1 VNIANGLLC
10 GGLVLAT
17 AGQSLQ
23 DTDMDKRQVRT
34 GIDQLASDQF
44 SFLQGK
50 RIGLLSHA
58 PACDSLLRST
68 LGLLHGAIGDD
79 LKVVFAPEHGFHA
92 HAQDL
97 EPVPIDSSPTVPEWI
112 SLYGNDAASLFPKPS
127 DLRKI
132 DVLVVD
138 LVDVGSRYYTFQ
150 ASMLYCMKV
159 AFGQNLPVVVLDRP
173 NPLGC
178 QVVEGPM
185 LREGWDSFI
194 GAYPI
199 PTRHGMTI
207 GELAILYNQEL
218 GLHGRLE
225 VIACEGYTRS
235 LWQDQTTVPWVMP
248 SPNMPTLDTAIVYP
262 GQCLFEGTNL
272 SEGRG
277 TTRPFEL
284 VGAPWLDGDR
294 AADALHG
301 IGLPGVLFRSVNFR
315 PTFQKWQDRL
325 CGGVQLHVTD
335 RDSFRSVRAG
345 LAILQGLRNQD
356 LSQFAWR
363 TETYE
368 FVSDRLAIDLLF
380 GRDRERRAI
389 EQQIAWSEIAR
400 EWESEEKE
408 FLSRRQSYLIYGE

>member
-1 VNIANGLLC
+1 
-10 GGLVLAT
+10 
-17 AGQSLQ
+17 
-23 DTDMDKRQVRT
+23 
-34 GIDQLASDQF
+34 
-44 SFLQGK
+44 
-50 RIGLLSHA
+50 
-58 PACDSLLRST
+58 
-68 LGLLHGAIGDD
+68 
-79 LKVVFAPEHGFHA
+79 
-92 HAQDL
+92 
-97 EPVPIDSSPTVPEWI
+97 
-112 SLYGNDAASLFPKPS
+112 
-127 DLRKI
+127 
-132 DVLVVD
+132 
-138 LVDVGSRYYTFQ
+138 
-150 ASMLYCMKV
+150 MLYCMKV

>member
-1 VNIANGLLC
+1 
-10 GGLVLAT
+10 
-17 AGQSLQ
+17 
-23 DTDMDKRQVRT
+23 MDQRQVRT
-34 GIDQLASDQF
+34 GIDQLAQEQF
-44 SFLQGK
+44 SSLKGK
-50 RIGLLSHA
+50 RVGLLSHA

-68 LGLLHGAIGDD
+68 LGLFLCALGDD
-79 LKVVFAPEHGFHA
+79 LRVVFAPEHGFHA

-97 EPVPIDSSPTVPEWI
+97 EPVPIDSPTTLPEWV
-112 SLYGNDAASLFPKPS
+112 SLYGTDVASLFPKPS

-159 AFGQNLPVVVLDRP
+159 AFAQRLPVVVLDRP

-218 GLHGRLE
+218 GLNGQLE
-225 VIACEGYTRS
+225 VIACEGYSRS

-294 AADALHG
+294 AADALNG
-301 IGLPGVLFRSVNFR
+301 TGLPGLLFRSVNFR
-315 PTFQKWQDRL
+315 PTFQKWTGQL

-335 RDSFRSVRAG
+335 RDAFQSVRAG
-345 LAILQGLRNQD
+345 LAILQELRNQNPA
-356 LSQFAWR
+356 QFAWR

-380 GRDRERRAI
+380 GSDRERIAI
-389 EQQIAWSEIAR
+389 ERSVPWSDIAQ
-400 EWESEEKE
+400 EWESPERD
-408 FLSRRQSYLIYGE
+408 FRSRRKSYLIYRE